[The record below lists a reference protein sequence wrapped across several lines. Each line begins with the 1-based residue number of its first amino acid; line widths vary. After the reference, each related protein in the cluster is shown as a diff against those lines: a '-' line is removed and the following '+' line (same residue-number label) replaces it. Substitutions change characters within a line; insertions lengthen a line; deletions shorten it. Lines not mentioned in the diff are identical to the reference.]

1 MVVLLKKQQ
10 NPTLQAWVKSRRAG
24 LCLPYEKFISDKKRT
39 KQAISHPRHKC
50 VSSEDMFG
58 GKRGNLLI
66 LKMSSLLKA
75 SWWSAHLGWM
85 PALNF
90 LKTSSLLHPMAASR
104 RVSPLPVVQGKS
116 SCKGWDKIFSWKCFF
131 SFGMSPRRKKGY
143 IFLPALCVFR
153 PQTTLQKLPCKDQV
167 RHIYRKTLIK
177 GST

>member
-1 MVVLLKKQQ
+1 M
-10 NPTLQAWVKSRRAG
+10 T
-24 LCLPYEKFISDKKRT
+24 E
-39 KQAISHPRHKC
+39 QAISHPRHKC

-66 LKMSSLLKA
+66 LKMSSLLK
-75 SWWSAHLGWM
+75 AHLGWM

-116 SCKGWDKIFSWKCFF
+116 SCKGWDKIFSLKCFF

-167 RHIYRKTLIK
+167 RHIYRKNPDQRFNLGASNTSLV
-177 GST
+177 